1 MNENTSM
8 NFIKTEQLF
17 ARLSDVVDHPIYN
30 DDARTK
36 LSLTLAISSMQ
47 FSDAVRLLCSQGLI
61 LGIGTTLRSQY
72 EALVRSVWVLY
83 CATDL
88 QVEKLDAVLN
98 TESQQASKNIPTV
111 NAMLGELDKIPQIKN
126 LLISFHEFKNS
137 SWLPLNSFVH
147 SGIHA
152 VFWTKHRAPPE
163 LIEQLFRISNGLN
176 VIAFQEMGILT
187 GRPNIQK
194 EIFSVIA
201 HYSDCLPKP
210 R

>member
-1 MNENTSM
+1 
-8 NFIKTEQLF
+8 
-17 ARLSDVVDHPIYN
+17 
-30 DDARTK
+30 
-36 LSLTLAISSMQ
+36 
-47 FSDAVRLLCSQGLI
+47 
-61 LGIGTTLRSQY
+61 
-72 EALVRSVWVLY
+72 
-83 CATDL
+83 
-88 QVEKLDAVLN
+88 
-98 TESQQASKNIPTV
+98 
-111 NAMLGELDKIPQIKN
+111 MLGELDKIPQIKN

-152 VFWTKHRAPPE
+152 VFWTKYKAPPE

-176 VIAFQEMGILT
+176 IIAFQEMGILT
-187 GRPNIQK
+187 GRQNIQK

>member
-1 MNENTSM
+1 M
-8 NFIKTEQLF
+8 NFIKTDQLF
-17 ARLSDVVDHPIYN
+17 ARLSDVVDHPVYDTN
-30 DDARTK
+30 SRK
-36 LSLTLAISSMQ
+36 RLTLTLVISSMQ
-47 FSDAVRLLCSQGLI
+47 FSNAVRLLCSQGLI
-61 LGIGTTLRSQY
+61 LGVGTTLRSQY

-88 QVEKLDAVLN
+88 QIEKLDAVLN
-98 TESQQASKNIPTV
+98 AESQQASKNIPTV
-111 NAMLGELDKIPQIKN
+111 YAMLGELDKIPQIEN
-126 LLISFHEFKNS
+126 LLISLHEFKES

-152 VFWTKHRAPPE
+152 VFWTKYQAPPE

-176 VIAFQEMGILT
+176 VLAFQEMGILT
-187 GRPNIQK
+187 GIPNIQN

>member
-1 MNENTSM
+1 MD
-8 NFIKTEQLF
+8 FIKTEQLF
-17 ARLSDVVDHPIYN
+17 ERLSEVVDHTIYN
-30 DDARTK
+30 GDTRTK
-36 LSLTLAISSMQ
+36 LSLTLAISSML
-47 FSDAVRLLCSQGLI
+47 FSYAVRLLCSQGLI
-61 LGIGTTLRSQY
+61 LGIGATLRSQY

-126 LLISFHEFKNS
+126 LLISFHEFKDS

-152 VFWTKHRAPPE
+152 VFWTKYKAPPE

-187 GRPNIQK
+187 GRQNIQQ
-194 EIFSVIA
+194 EIFSVIV

>member
-1 MNENTSM
+1 M
-8 NFIKTEQLF
+8 NFIKTDQLF
-17 ARLSDVVDHPIYN
+17 ARLRDVVDHPVY
-30 DDARTK
+30 DADARK
-36 LSLTLAISSMQ
+36 NLALTLAISSMQ

-61 LGIGTTLRSQY
+61 LGIGATLRSQY

-111 NAMLGELDKIPQIKN
+111 NAMLSELDKIPQVKN
-126 LLISFHEFKNS
+126 LLVSLYEFKDS

-152 VFWTKHRAPPE
+152 VFWTKYKVPPE
-163 LIEQLFRISNGLN
+163 LIEQSFRISNGLN
-176 VIAFQEMGILT
+176 VIAFQGMGILT
-187 GRPNIQK
+187 GRPTIQQ

-201 HYSDCLPKP
+201 HYSDCLPKA
-210 R
+210 RL

>member
-1 MNENTSM
+1 MD
-8 NFIKTEQLF
+8 FIKTEQLF
-17 ARLSDVVDHPIYN
+17 ARLREVVDHPIYN
-30 DDARTK
+30 DDTRTK

-61 LGIGTTLRSQY
+61 LGVGATLRSQY
-72 EALVRSVWVLY
+72 EALIRSVWVLY

-98 TESQQASKNIPTV
+98 VESQQASKNIPTV
-111 NAMLGELDKIPQIKN
+111 NTMLGELDKIPQVKN
-126 LLISFHEFKNS
+126 LLVSLYEFKDS

-152 VFWTKHRAPPE
+152 VFWTKYKVPPE
-163 LIEQLFRISNGLN
+163 LIEQSFRISNGLN
-176 VIAFQEMGILT
+176 VIAFQGMGILT
-187 GRPNIQK
+187 GRPTIQQ

-201 HYSDCLPKP
+201 NYSDCLPKA

>member
-1 MNENTSM
+1 
-8 NFIKTEQLF
+8 
-17 ARLSDVVDHPIYN
+17 
-30 DDARTK
+30 
-36 LSLTLAISSMQ
+36 MQ
-47 FSDAVRLLCSQGLI
+47 FSNAVRLLCSQGLI
-61 LGIGTTLRSQY
+61 LGVGTTLRSQY

-88 QVEKLDAVLN
+88 QIEKLDAVLN
-98 TESQQASKNIPTV
+98 AESQQASKNIPTV
-111 NAMLGELDKIPQIKN
+111 NAMLGELDKIPQIEN
-126 LLISFHEFKNS
+126 LLISLHEFKES

-152 VFWTKHRAPPE
+152 VFWTKYHAPPE

-176 VIAFQEMGILT
+176 VLAFQEMGILT
-187 GRPNIQK
+187 GIPNIQN

>member
-1 MNENTSM
+1 
-8 NFIKTEQLF
+8 
-17 ARLSDVVDHPIYN
+17 
-30 DDARTK
+30 
-36 LSLTLAISSMQ
+36 MQ
-47 FSDAVRLLCSQGLI
+47 FSNAVRLLCSQGLI
-61 LGIGTTLRSQY
+61 LGVGTTLRSQY

-88 QVEKLDAVLN
+88 QIEKLDAVLN
-98 TESQQASKNIPTV
+98 AESQQASKNIPTV
-111 NAMLGELDKIPQIKN
+111 NAMLGELDNIPQIEN
-126 LLISFHEFKNS
+126 LLISLHEFKES

-152 VFWTKHRAPPE
+152 VFWTKYQAPPE

-176 VIAFQEMGILT
+176 VLAFQEMGILT
-187 GRPNIQK
+187 GIPNIQN

>member
-1 MNENTSM
+1 M
-8 NFIKTEQLF
+8 NFIKTDQLF
-17 ARLSDVVDHPIYN
+17 ARLSDVVDHPVY
-30 DDARTK
+30 DSDSRKRLA
-36 LSLTLAISSMQ
+36 LTLVISSMQ
-47 FSDAVRLLCSQGLI
+47 FSNAVRLLCSQGLI
-61 LGIGTTLRSQY
+61 LGVGTTLRSQY

-88 QVEKLDAVLN
+88 QIEKLDAVLN
-98 TESQQASKNIPTV
+98 AESQQASKNIPTV
-111 NAMLGELDKIPQIKN
+111 NAMLGELDNIPQIEN
-126 LLISFHEFKNS
+126 LLISLHEFKES

-152 VFWTKHRAPPE
+152 VFWTKYQAPPE

-176 VIAFQEMGILT
+176 VLAFQEMGILT
-187 GRPNIQK
+187 GIPNIQN

>member
-1 MNENTSM
+1 MDY
-8 NFIKTEQLF
+8 IKTEQLF
-17 ARLSDVVDHPIYN
+17 ARLSEVVDHPIYN
-30 DDARTK
+30 ADTRTK
-36 LSLTLAISSMQ
+36 LALTLAISSMQ

-83 CATDL
+83 CATAL
-88 QVEKLDAVLN
+88 QVEKLDTVLN
-98 TESQQASKNIPTV
+98 AESQQASKNIPSV
-111 NAMLGELDKIPQIKN
+111 HEMLGELEKIPQIQN
-126 LLISFHEFKNS
+126 LLISFHEFKDS

-152 VFWTKHRAPPE
+152 VFWTKHKAPPE

-176 VIAFQEMGILT
+176 VIAFQGMGILT
-187 GRPNIQK
+187 GIPTIQK
-194 EIFSVIA
+194 EIFSVIV

>member
-1 MNENTSM
+1 MD
-8 NFIKTEQLF
+8 FIKTEQLF
-17 ARLSDVVDHPIYN
+17 ERLSEVVDHTIYN
-30 DDARTK
+30 GDTRTK

-47 FSDAVRLLCSQGLI
+47 FFYAVRLLCSQGLI
-61 LGIGTTLRSQY
+61 LGISATLRSQY

-126 LLISFHEFKNS
+126 LLISFHEFKDS

-152 VFWTKHRAPPE
+152 VFWTKYKAPPE

-187 GRPNIQK
+187 GRQNIQQ
-194 EIFSVIA
+194 EIFSVIV

>member
-1 MNENTSM
+1 M
-8 NFIKTEQLF
+8 NFIKTDQLF
-17 ARLSDVVDHPIYN
+17 ARLSDVVDHPVYDTN
-30 DDARTK
+30 SRK
-36 LSLTLAISSMQ
+36 RLTLTLVISSMQ
-47 FSDAVRLLCSQGLI
+47 FSNAVRLLCSQGLI
-61 LGIGTTLRSQY
+61 LGVGTTLRSQY

-88 QVEKLDAVLN
+88 QIEKLDAVLN
-98 TESQQASKNIPTV
+98 AESQQASKNIPTV
-111 NAMLGELDKIPQIKN
+111 NAMLGELDKIPQIEN
-126 LLISFHEFKNS
+126 LLISLHEFKES

-152 VFWTKHRAPPE
+152 VFWTKYQAPPE

-176 VIAFQEMGILT
+176 VLAFQEMGILT
-187 GRPNIQK
+187 GIPNIK
-194 EIFSVIA
+194 NEIFSVIA

>member
-1 MNENTSM
+1 
-8 NFIKTEQLF
+8 
-17 ARLSDVVDHPIYN
+17 
-30 DDARTK
+30 
-36 LSLTLAISSMQ
+36 MQ

-98 TESQQASKNIPTV
+98 AESQQASKNIPSV
-111 NAMLGELDKIPQIKN
+111 HGMLCELDKIPQIQS
-126 LLISFHEFKNS
+126 LLISFHEFKDS

-152 VFWTKHRAPPE
+152 VFWTKNKAPPE

-176 VIAFQEMGILT
+176 VIAFQGMGILT
-187 GRPNIQK
+187 GIPTIQK

>member
-1 MNENTSM
+1 
-8 NFIKTEQLF
+8 
-17 ARLSDVVDHPIYN
+17 
-30 DDARTK
+30 
-36 LSLTLAISSMQ
+36 MQ

-61 LGIGTTLRSQY
+61 LGIGATLRSQY

-98 TESQQASKNIPTV
+98 AESQQASKNIPTV
-111 NAMLGELDKIPQIKN
+111 NAMLGELDKIPQVKN
-126 LLISFHEFKNS
+126 LLVSLYEFKDS

-152 VFWTKHRAPPE
+152 VFWTKYKVPPE
-163 LIEQLFRISNGLN
+163 LIEQSFRISNGLN
-176 VIAFQEMGILT
+176 VIAFQGMGILT
-187 GRPNIQK
+187 GRPTIQQ
-194 EIFSVIA
+194 EIFSVVA
-201 HYSDCLPKP
+201 HYSDCLPKA

>member
-1 MNENTSM
+1 MNS
-8 NFIKTEQLF
+8 FKTDQLF
-17 ARLSDVVDHPIYN
+17 ARLSEVVDHPIYN
-30 DDARTK
+30 DDTRTK
-36 LSLTLAISSMQ
+36 LSLTLTISSMQ

-111 NAMLGELDKIPQIKN
+111 NAMLGELDRIPQIKN
-126 LLISFHEFKNS
+126 LLISFHEFKDS

-152 VFWTKHRAPPE
+152 VFWTKHKAPPE

-176 VIAFQEMGILT
+176 VIAFQEMGIFT
-187 GRPNIQK
+187 GRQNIQK

>member
-1 MNENTSM
+1 M
-8 NFIKTEQLF
+8 NFIKTDQLF
-17 ARLSDVVDHPIYN
+17 ARLSDVVDHPVY
-30 DDARTK
+30 DSDSRKRLA
-36 LSLTLAISSMQ
+36 LTLVISSMQ
-47 FSDAVRLLCSQGLI
+47 FSNAVRLLCSQGLI
-61 LGIGTTLRSQY
+61 LGVGTTLRSQY

-88 QVEKLDAVLN
+88 QIEKLDAVLN
-98 TESQQASKNIPTV
+98 AESQQASKNIPTV
-111 NAMLGELDKIPQIKN
+111 NAMLGELDKIPQIEN
-126 LLISFHEFKNS
+126 LLISLHEFKES

-152 VFWTKHRAPPE
+152 VFWTKYQAPPE

-187 GRPNIQK
+187 GIPNIQN

>member
-1 MNENTSM
+1 M
-8 NFIKTEQLF
+8 NFIKTDQLF
-17 ARLSDVVDHPIYN
+17 ARLSDVVDHPVY
-30 DDARTK
+30 DSDSRKRLA
-36 LSLTLAISSMQ
+36 LTLVISSMQ
-47 FSDAVRLLCSQGLI
+47 FSNAVRLLCSQGLI
-61 LGIGTTLRSQY
+61 LGVGTTLRSQY

-88 QVEKLDAVLN
+88 QIEKLDAVLN
-98 TESQQASKNIPTV
+98 AESQQASKNIPTV
-111 NAMLGELDKIPQIKN
+111 NAMLGELDNIPQIEN
-126 LLISFHEFKNS
+126 LLISLHEFKES

-152 VFWTKHRAPPE
+152 VFWTKYQAPPE

-187 GRPNIQK
+187 GIPNIQN

>member
-1 MNENTSM
+1 M
-8 NFIKTEQLF
+8 NFIKTDQLF
-17 ARLSDVVDHPIYN
+17 ARLSDVVDHPVYDTN
-30 DDARTK
+30 SRK
-36 LSLTLAISSMQ
+36 RLTLTLVISSMQ
-47 FSDAVRLLCSQGLI
+47 FSNAVRLLCSQGLI
-61 LGIGTTLRSQY
+61 LGVGTTLRSQY

-88 QVEKLDAVLN
+88 QIEKLDAVLN
-98 TESQQASKNIPTV
+98 AESQQASKNIPTV
-111 NAMLGELDKIPQIKN
+111 NAMLGELDKIPQIEN
-126 LLISFHEFKNS
+126 LLISLHEFKES

-152 VFWTKHRAPPE
+152 VFWTKYQAPPE

-176 VIAFQEMGILT
+176 VLAFQEMGILT
-187 GRPNIQK
+187 GIPNIQN

>member
-1 MNENTSM
+1 MD
-8 NFIKTEQLF
+8 FIKTDQLF
-17 ARLSDVVDHPIYN
+17 IRLSEVVDHPIYN
-30 DDARTK
+30 DDTRTK

-47 FSDAVRLLCSQGLI
+47 FSYAVRLLCSQGLI
-61 LGIGTTLRSQY
+61 LGIGATLRPQY

-88 QVEKLDAVLN
+88 QVGKLDAALN

-126 LLISFHEFKNS
+126 LLISFHEFKDS

-152 VFWTKHRAPPE
+152 VFWTKHKAPPE

>member
-1 MNENTSM
+1 MD
-8 NFIKTEQLF
+8 FIKTEQLF
-17 ARLSDVVDHPIYN
+17 ERLSEVVDHTIYN
-30 DDARTK
+30 GDTRTK

-61 LGIGTTLRSQY
+61 LGIGATLRSQY

-111 NAMLGELDKIPQIKN
+111 NVMLGELDNIPQIKN
-126 LLISFHEFKNS
+126 LLISFHEFKDS

-152 VFWTKHRAPPE
+152 VFWTKHKAPPE

-176 VIAFQEMGILT
+176 IIAFQEMGILT
-187 GRPNIQK
+187 GRQNIQK

>member
-1 MNENTSM
+1 MDY
-8 NFIKTEQLF
+8 IKTDQLF
-17 ARLSDVVDHPIYN
+17 SRLRDVVDHPVY
-30 DDARTK
+30 DADTRK
-36 LSLTLAISSMQ
+36 NLALTLAVSSMQ

-61 LGIGTTLRSQY
+61 LGIGATLRSQY

-88 QVEKLDAVLN
+88 QVEKLDAFLN
-98 TESQQASKNIPTV
+98 AESQQASKNIPSV
-111 NAMLGELDKIPQIKN
+111 NAMRGELDKIPQIEN
-126 LLISFHEFKNS
+126 LLISFHEFKES
-137 SWLPLNSFVH
+137 SWLPLNSSVH

-152 VFWTKHRAPPE
+152 VFWTKYQAPPE

-187 GRPNIQK
+187 GVPNIQNK
-194 EIFSVIA
+194 IFSVIA